1 MQRCVFF
8 AAVMAVL
15 GRGRAVVNYGAT
27 SDAARRFADATRLRV
42 LAMSRAVVVVEKPSG
57 LRSVPAFGPTAAL
70 VAAHADAVAAAGGP
84 SPAVDA
90 ACAERTRRARPC
102 RPPRTRPQSRCRCWT
117 RGSAGG
123 W

>member
-1 MQRCVFF
+1 MRHRVL

-70 VAAHADAVAAAGGP
+70 VAAYM
-84 SPAVDA
+84 
-90 ACAERTRRARPC
+90 E
-102 RPPRTRPQSRCRCWT
+102 Q
-117 RGSAGG
+117 
-123 W
+123 